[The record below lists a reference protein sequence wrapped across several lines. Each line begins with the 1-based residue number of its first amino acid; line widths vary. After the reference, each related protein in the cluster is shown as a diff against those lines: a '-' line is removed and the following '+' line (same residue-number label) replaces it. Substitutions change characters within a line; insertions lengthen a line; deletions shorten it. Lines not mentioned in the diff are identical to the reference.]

1 MASVTIR
8 GGGGGGGCG
17 TGGLGGGGFFIVCIC
32 KQRGIPLIRSPMGQK
47 NLAVSTGGH
56 IKEGFFLQENAWQFL
71 QGGQK
76 KWP

>member
-17 TGGLGGGGFFIVCIC
+17 TGGLGGLLHCMYLQTKWNPINTVTNGPKKFG
-32 KQRGIPLIRSPMGQK
+32 
-47 NLAVSTGGH
+47 VSTGGH